1 MSTLPIDTS
10 AIPPSSSSSSSATA
24 REDDE
29 ELFLAQQ
36 AQALFESDQRAL
48 ASARAANK
56 EKGTG
61 SSFVASLAKLHKQIE
76 LADSYSMAIGSS
88 SQNNLSD
95 DVLLLNRYPSLFK
108 GELLGYQWTGFKWL
122 AKKTFNGESVVLG
135 DEMGLGK
142 TVQVLALLAWNA
154 ERAPGNVLII
164 VPKTT
169 LGNWMSEI
177 ERFVPGLGS
186 KAKESTVP
194 IPGHPTA
201 KRTPSLLYYD
211 EKGGSAAREELR
223 KKFVSKDSY
232 QNSFVPEMPIFVTT
246 YDVAVRDADYLADV
260 RWRYIILDE
269 GHRLKNSSGKTR
281 ELLSRYNPRRNNMS
295 AKSSKDPQV
304 RIVLTGT
311 PVQNDV
317 KELWSLLN
325 FVMPR
330 IFNDRVAFL
339 EVYHCLG
346 IGSGAG
352 AEYFRDQE
360 EKNAIVTKLHRLLQ
374 RYILRRTKRE
384 VHLNLPPKV
393 ECIVYTGLTD
403 IQIRLTKALLNIGGR
418 DVTSEL
424 QKMGWAERGD
434 TEFKVSTNNAQM
446 NNRKLCCHPYLFAEP
461 PDAFI
466 GGKDSDVIINASG
479 KMIVLDKMLR
489 KLRKDG
495 HKVVIFSQFKQMIRI
510 IADYFEFVGK
520 DVLGE
525 TRVMDG
531 ETSSEDRS
539 SAIAEFQNDPENKI
553 FAFLLSSKAGGVG
566 INLCAADT
574 VIFYDNDWNPKM
586 DEQAQDRC
594 HRIGQIR
601 PVVVY
606 RLVTEGASIERH
618 MMLVASGKNSLGRL
632 VLQEGLFML
641 EENSEESMRSVSSPV
656 STTSVLSSSS
666 LSSSFPSASSRP
678 ASVPASMMDFWLRQD
693 MDPSTSLNK
702 GISNDELDVV
712 LDRGRALQAG
722 KRICDEVEGELL
734 AGVEK
739 EKNSTLSP
747 STTSPIL
754 STRPLPQSDVSLN
767 AEVSV
772 GVKRMREGEESI
784 EPESSMPSTTLQSL
798 TSSSNPSSSY
808 TVSSSSSSAVFDAQA
823 QARSDQK
830 KWTDMASM
838 ALFTPLSG
846 AGYEFK
852 YTAAGRGLLPTMNA
866 STLVLRQETTEEI
879 DEEKMEAAQLK
890 LQDLLQAAAQNALSI
905 EAQGIVKKSE
915 VKKGRASK

>member
-1 MSTLPIDTS
+1 MSSSSPT
-10 AIPPSSSSSSSATA
+10 SSSSSLNNSSSEFA
-24 REDDE
+24 RQVSDVDDDE

-36 AQALFESDQRAL
+36 AQALLENDQRAL

-56 EKGTG
+56 EKGMG
-61 SSFVASLAKLHKQIE
+61 SSFSVSLAKLHKQIE
-76 LADSYSMAIGSS
+76 LAESYSKALGTS

-95 DVLLLNRYPSLFK
+95 EVLQLNGYPSLFK
-108 GELLGYQWTGFKWL
+108 GELLGYQWAGFKWL
-122 AKKTFNGESVVLG
+122 AKKIFNGESVVLG

-142 TVQVLALLAWNA
+142 TVQILALLAWSA
-154 ERAPGNVLII
+154 ERTPGNVLII

-169 LGNWMSEI
+169 LGNWMNEI

-186 KAKESTVP
+186 KASVSKVP
-194 IPGHPTA
+194 IVGHPTK
-201 KRTPSLLYYD
+201 KRTPALLYYE
-211 EKGGSAAREELR
+211 EKGGAAAREELR
-223 KKFVSKDSY
+223 KKFIPKDAY
-232 QNSFVPEMPIFVTT
+232 HNSFVPGMPIFVTT
-246 YDVAVRDADYLADV
+246 YDVAVRDADFLADV
-260 RWRYIILDE
+260 RWRFIILDE

-281 ELLSRYNPRRNNMS
+281 ELLSRYNPQRNN
-295 AKSSKDPQV
+295 SSTRISHDPQV

-330 IFNDRVAFL
+330 VFNDRVAFL

-346 IGSGAG
+346 IGAGAG

-360 EKNAIVTKLHRLLQ
+360 EKNAIVTKLHKLLQ

-393 ECIVYTGLTD
+393 ECIIYTGLTD
-403 IQIRLTKALLNIGGR
+403 IQIRLTKALLTIGGR

-424 QKMGWAERGD
+424 KKMGWTERGD

-525 TRVMDG
+525 TRIMDG
-531 ETSSEDRS
+531 ETSSDDRS
-539 SAIAEFQNDPENKI
+539 SAIAEFQNDPVNKI
-553 FAFLLSSKAGGVG
+553 FAFLLSSKAGGIG

-594 HRIGQIR
+594 HRIGQVR

-641 EENSEESMRSVSSPV
+641 DENNDEASNNV
-656 STTSVLSSSS
+656 TLSSSS
-666 LSSSFPSASSRP
+666 SSSFSTTSLSSLSSPLPSLFSSSSSLP
-678 ASVPASMMDFWLRQD
+678 TSVPMSMMDFWLRQD
-693 MDPSTSLNK
+693 VDPTASLSK
-702 GISNDELDVV
+702 GISNEELEIV

-722 KRICDEVEGELL
+722 KRICDDVEGQLL
-734 AGVEK
+734 SGVEK
-739 EKNSTLSP
+739 EKNSTLSQMTV
-747 STTSPIL
+747 SSNSSILPIL
-754 STRPLPQSDVSLN
+754 QSDIPSN
-767 AEVSV
+767 SEASV
-772 GVKRMREGEESI
+772 GVKRMRENVDNI
-784 EPESSMPSTTLQSL
+784 EPQSS
-798 TSSSNPSSSY
+798 TSSSYLSSSISVS
-808 TVSSSSSSAVFDAQA
+808 VSSSSSTTVFDAQEK
-823 QARSDQK
+823 ARSDQK
-830 KWTDMASM
+830 RWTDLASM

-852 YTAAGRGLLPTMNA
+852 YTAAGRGLLTSVNA
-866 STLVLRQETTEEI
+866 STFIGRPEATDV
-879 DEEKMEAAQLK
+879 DDDKKEAALSK
-890 LQDLLQAAAQNALSI
+890 VQDKEHSSA
-905 EAQGIVKKSE
+905 
-915 VKKGRASK
+915 